1 MEELCLLSGLHYQ
14 MTPTLGMF
22 GVPFRNGVEDT
33 PLPSDNVITI
43 SNIHTQ
49 KNTTETVTKEVIL
62 TVESEQ

>member
-1 MEELCLLSGLHYQ
+1 

-43 SNIHTQ
+43 SDIHTQ